1 MFLDGFNIQ
10 NYKKIYFKKNY
21 YTLHYQIYTDS
32 SIYMVAVMHINT
44 CLEL

>member
-10 NYKKIYFKKNY
+10 NYKKIYFFKNY

-32 SIYMVAVMHINT
+32 SIYMVAVMYRNA